1 MKKALNMKKFLM
13 VICCILSFGF
23 VLAGCS
29 TVSMIKNDSNELIY
43 NGNAGVTIG
52 DYLYFGNSYNE
63 VSSLS
68 DMAGLKDARKS
79 SYLARV
85 NLENINAKGQ
95 NFTPNGVEKV
105 NSEAVAQENQFM
117 FAIGNYI
124 YYLKPDV
131 HRYTSEEGASYQFG
145 YSVLC
150 SVKLNGDKNRE
161 IYTYQGEVS
170 EIEVL
175 EHDGN
180 YYVVAFAGD
189 KLFATKLNNGKGSTK
204 VLGEGVSSVAIP
216 KTQGAELDGYSD
228 EWNGK
233 IYFTDTDEN
242 DVSKVKEV
250 AVTAGGTE
258 DAEVVGDKN
267 GTVSFVYRQND
278 LIFYTYT
285 SGSTTRTYYNNV
297 KDLSG
302 EYYKN
307 EIILVDNE
315 HEFSSATISNVF
327 VLQYGTP
334 FETIVYSANSAI
346 YYKNANNGS
355 GRVTISDDAGN
366 DISSATIMVVDDRLA
381 YLISST
387 GVFEVDFAGLTRG
400 NGDISLTAT
409 KTVATMTSINT
420 TLYSYDG
427 EYIYF
432 YAGLEALTEKEQEL
446 IDSEKEEA
454 GIEVSEDEEED
465 ITSLDDGTY
474 LYRVSIATGN
484 TQLLGVTD
492 YEERHSSYVYKK

>member
-1 MKKALNMKKFLM
+1 MKKALSLKKFLI

-29 TVSMIKNDSNELIY
+29 TVSMITNENNELIY

-68 DMAGLKDARKS
+68 DMSGLRDVRKS
-79 SYLARV
+79 SYLARI

-131 HRYTSEEGASYQFG
+131 HRYTTDDGASYQFG

-150 SVKLNGDKNRE
+150 SVKLNGDGNRE
-161 IYTYQGEVS
+161 IYTYQGEVA

-175 EHDGN
+175 KYDGR

-189 KLFATKLNNGKGSTK
+189 QLFATRLNNGKGSTK
-204 VLGEGVSSVAIP
+204 VLGEGVTSVAIP

-250 AVTAGGTE
+250 AVTADGTE
-258 DAEVVGDKN
+258 DAEVIGDKN

-297 KDLSG
+297 KALSG

-307 EIILVDNE
+307 EIILVDNA

-334 FETIVYSANSAI
+334 FETVVYTANSAI
-346 YYKNANNGS
+346 YYKNTMNRS
-355 GRVTISDDAGN
+355 GRVTISDDSGN
-366 DISSATIMVVDDRLA
+366 DVSSATIMVVDDRLA

-387 GVFEVDFAGLTRG
+387 GIYEVDFARLTTG
-400 NGDISLTAT
+400 SGDISITPT

-432 YAGLEALTEKEQEL
+432 YAGLEALTDEEQEL
-446 IDSEKEEA
+446 INNEKEEA
-454 GIEVSEDEEED
+454 GIEISEEEED

-474 LYRVSIATGN
+474 LYRVSIATGD
-484 TQLLGVTD
+484 TQLLGITD

>member
-1 MKKALNMKKFLM
+1 MKKALSLKKFLI

-29 TVSMIKNDSNELIY
+29 TVSMITNENNELIY

-68 DMAGLKDARKS
+68 DMSGLRDVRKS
-79 SYLARV
+79 SYLARI

-131 HRYTSEEGASYQFG
+131 HRYTTDDGASYQFG

-150 SVKLNGDKNRE
+150 SVKLNGDGNRE
-161 IYTYQGEVS
+161 IYTYQGEVA

-175 EHDGN
+175 KYDGR

-189 KLFATKLNNGKGSTK
+189 QLFATRLNNGKGSTK
-204 VLGEGVSSVAIP
+204 VLGEGVTSVAIP

-250 AVTAGGTE
+250 AVTADGTE
-258 DAEVVGDKN
+258 DAEVIGDKN

-285 SGSTTRTYYNNV
+285 SGSATRTYYNNV
-297 KDLSG
+297 KALSG

-307 EIILVDNE
+307 EIILVDNA

-334 FETIVYSANSAI
+334 FETVVYTANSAV
-346 YYKNANNGS
+346 YYKNSMNGS

-366 DISSATIMVVDDRLA
+366 SLSSATIMVVDDRLA

-387 GVFEVDFAGLTRG
+387 GIYEVDFARLTTG
-400 NGDISLTAT
+400 SGDISITPT

-432 YAGLEALTEKEQEL
+432 YAGLEALTEEEQDL
-446 IDSEKEEA
+446 INNEKEEA
-454 GIEVSEDEEED
+454 GIEVSDEEED

-484 TQLLGVTD
+484 TQLLGITD

>member
-1 MKKALNMKKFLM
+1 MKKALSLKKFLI

-29 TVSMIKNDSNELIY
+29 TVSMITNENNELIY

-68 DMAGLKDARKS
+68 DMSGLRDVRKS
-79 SYLARV
+79 SYLARI

-131 HRYTSEEGASYQFG
+131 HRYTTDDGASYQFG

-150 SVKLNGDKNRE
+150 SVKLNGDGNRE
-161 IYTYQGEVS
+161 IYTYQGEVA

-175 EHDGN
+175 KYDGR

-189 KLFATKLNNGKGSTK
+189 QLFATRLNNGKGSTK
-204 VLGEGVSSVAIP
+204 VLGEGVTSVAIP

-250 AVTAGGTE
+250 AVTADGTE
-258 DAEVVGDKN
+258 DAEVIGDKN

-297 KDLSG
+297 KTLSG

-307 EIILVDNE
+307 EIILVDNA

-334 FETIVYSANSAI
+334 FETVVYTANSAI
-346 YYKNANNGS
+346 YYKNTMNGS
-355 GRVTISDDAGN
+355 GRVTISDDSGN
-366 DISSATIMVVDDRLA
+366 DVSSATIMVVDDRLA

-387 GVFEVDFAGLTRG
+387 GIYEVDFARLTTG
-400 NGDISLTAT
+400 SGDISITPT

-432 YAGLEALTEKEQEL
+432 YAGLEALTDEEQEL
-446 IDSEKEEA
+446 INNEKEEA
-454 GIEVSEDEEED
+454 GIEVSDEEED

-474 LYRVSIATGN
+474 LYRVSIATGD
-484 TQLLGVTD
+484 TQLLGITD